1 MKCCTFFG
9 HHDCPDTLKE
19 KILAAIKAQIA
30 AGTTSFYVGN
40 QGHFD
45 RMALSCLRKMK
56 EEYPDLTYAVVL
68 AYLPTE
74 PDLYE
79 PDETVLPEGIET
91 VPKRFAIDFR
101 NRWMID
107 HADTVIAYVTHSWGG
122 AAKHLKSAE
131 KKGKTIINL
140 ADDPAVL

>member
-1 MKCCTFFG
+1 MLYFFRASRLPG
-9 HHDCPDTLKE
+9 YTE
-19 KILAAIKAQIA
+19 RKILAAIRAQVET
-30 AGTTSFYVGN
+30 GTTSFYVGN

-45 RMALSCLRKMK
+45 RMALSCLRIIKR
-56 EEYPDLTYAVVL
+56 EYPDLTYAVVL

-91 VPKRFAIDFR
+91 VPNRFAIDFR

-107 HADTVIAYVTHSWGG
+107 HADNVIAYVTHSWGG

-131 KKGKTIINL
+131 NKRKTIINL
-140 ADDPAVL
+140 AGE